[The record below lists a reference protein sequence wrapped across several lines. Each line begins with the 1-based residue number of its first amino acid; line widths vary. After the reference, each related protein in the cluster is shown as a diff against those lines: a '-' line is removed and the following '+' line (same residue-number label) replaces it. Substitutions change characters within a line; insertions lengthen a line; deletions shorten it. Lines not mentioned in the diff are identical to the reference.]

1 MARKI
6 DAGLWELRSK
16 IPRGIV
22 RIMFTEEKGQL
33 ILLHGFIKKA
43 QKTHATDLT
52 LVRRRLTNVKKG
64 RNS

>member
-1 MARKI
+1 
-6 DAGLWELRSK
+6 
-16 IPRGIV
+16 V
-22 RIMFTEEKGQL
+22 FTEEKGQL

-43 QKTHATDLT
+43 QKTHASDLA